1 MYYFW
6 EKRKMKKFI
15 IISVVFI
22 FTSVFSVFAQI
33 DTNKNSNSVDFK
45 GSSLGDPSK
54 NKEDKSLDFKGS
66 SFGDPSRGTSSGS
79 LIFTEGHDVKSISK
93 IEDLNI
99 KWTLKENNSIKKI
112 VIVDLSTDDIET
124 IWLINDYKDNFVNY
138 EKIKGCLLKEFIK
151 DHTYKLNITL
161 NSGENA
167 SLDFKYG
174 N

>member
-1 MYYFW
+1 
-6 EKRKMKKFI
+6 MKKLTFLFVLILFI
-15 IISVVFI
+15 SAI
-22 FTSVFSVFAQI
+22 TFAQNTENN
-33 DTNKNSNSVDFK
+33 TNNNNTNVDFK

-54 NKEDKSLDFKGS
+54 KNEDKSSDKSVQVDFKGS
-66 SFGDPSRGTSSGS
+66 SLGDPSRGTSSGS
-79 LIFTEGHDVKSISK
+79 LTFTEGYNVKTISK

-112 VIVDLSTDDIET
+112 LIVDLTTDDIET

-138 EKIKGCLLKEFIK
+138 EKIKGCLLKEFVK
-151 DHTYKLNITL
+151 EHSYKLNIML

-167 SLDFKYG
+167 SVEFKYA